1 MRKMLVR
8 IFNVI
13 FLGCAIFASISLGL
27 FPLMKVDLDLNI
39 SEDNLY
45 QMLVD
50 NGIPTNRTKEEKAIY
65 RLTEDEEIDILNK
78 LSAERIVY
86 GTGHDDGVGEV
97 SGEECRFTIELEVG
111 SCFHPRNEAVFKDFV
126 DKNIDSISLK
136 LAQIVTPRLKVV
148 IKKVAMEVAAEVITD
163 QMQNQI
169 HNYFDS
175 SSGQEEPIA
184 DEATVNKIVQN
195 AYDLF
200 DSQETTSVADLSK
213 VLAGTID
220 YVLAEPQP
228 TDAEHASHSYFV
240 KNGEEYVKFT
250 GGSFDSQ
257 VDYYEIDYGPG
268 VFGVL
273 QDMQEK
279 QVPGFENINYEE
291 VDTTDIENKMVQA
304 LQTMPGL
311 TDYRLAEPQPTG
323 LISEATQNYYVSTGK
338 LDSDGNMICE
348 KVVGAEGQSF
358 DPNTEYYEI
367 IILNIDAALIGL
379 MNHYFKTPVTK
390 SIKRDE
396 VVDREASA
404 QEESKLIL
412 TVQEKIKGLLPMG
425 TINRITQKSVRK
437 VTPLLFTAYFALLAF
452 PWVLFGLITFIR
464 LFKKEKCWTKL
475 WVVYVFAFIELLLG
489 VVLTVAFSKI
499 MPKLVDTV
507 AGRLPSKYQTY
518 ANVIKDSTVTVK
530 TNCFVA
536 SYVYLEMI
544 VLGII
549 YAIIAHRLKVNNKM
563 VKRIEKHDKKAARM
577 YQTQTQI
584 IYNSPSYIAYPP
596 YTPYLEDENEP
607 SDEEYPG
614 VRNK

>member
-13 FLGCAIFASISLGL
+13 FLGCAVFAAISLGL
-27 FPLMKVDLDLNI
+27 FPLMKVDLNLNF
-39 SEDNLY
+39 SEGNLY

-86 GTGHDDGVGEV
+86 GTDTTPGVGAV
-97 SGEECRFTIELEVG
+97 KNQKFTIELEVG
-111 SCFHPRNEAVFKDFV
+111 SCFHPRNEAVFKEFV
-126 DKNIDSISLK
+126 DKNIDNISYT
-136 LAQIVTPRLKVV
+136 LAQVVTPRLKVV
-148 IKKVAMEVAAEVITD
+148 IKAVAMEVAAEVITD

-184 DEATVNKIVQN
+184 DADTVNQIVQN

-200 DSQETTSVADLSK
+200 DSQETTSVAELSK
-213 VLAGTID
+213 VLAGTSD
-220 YVLAEPQP
+220 YVVADPQP
-228 TDAEHASHSYFV
+228 TDAVHASHSYFV

-250 GGSFDSQ
+250 GNSFDPGTT
-257 VDYYEIDYGPG
+257 YYEVKYGAG

-279 QVPGFENINYEE
+279 EVPGFETIDYED

-311 TDYRLAEPQPTG
+311 TDYRVAEPQPTG
-323 LISEATQNYYVSTGK
+323 LINEATQNFYVK
-338 LDSDGNMICE
+338 VGNE
-348 KVVGAEGQSF
+348 YQKVVGAEGQSF

-379 MNHYFKTPVTK
+379 MDYYFKTPVTK

-396 VVDREASA
+396 VVDRETSA
-404 QEESKLIL
+404 AEESKLIL

-437 VTPLLFTAYFALLAF
+437 VTPLIFTAYFALLAF

-489 VVLTVAFSKI
+489 VVLTVAFSKM

-507 AGRLPSKYQTY
+507 AGRLSSKYQTY